1 MSFCSSVNFYLSWFD
16 GLQNTGLDTKVL
28 VPGYESTGPWIQKY
42 WSLDKKVLVSGY
54 ESTGPDTDGSDAGRI
69 LNISEKNDN

>member
-1 MSFCSSVNFYLSWFD
+1 M
-16 GLQNTGLDTKVL
+16 KVL

-54 ESTGPDTDGSDAGRI
+54 ENTGPDTAGSDAGRI
-69 LNISEKNDN
+69 